1 MVLAITEAGG
11 LCRSFETEIAM
22 TVEVRNK
29 RVLWQWCCVFG
40 RVALR

>member
-1 MVLAITEAGG
+1 MVLAIIGAGG
-11 LCRSFETEIAM
+11 LCLQFETEIAV

-29 RVLWQWCCVFG
+29 RVLWQWCRVFG